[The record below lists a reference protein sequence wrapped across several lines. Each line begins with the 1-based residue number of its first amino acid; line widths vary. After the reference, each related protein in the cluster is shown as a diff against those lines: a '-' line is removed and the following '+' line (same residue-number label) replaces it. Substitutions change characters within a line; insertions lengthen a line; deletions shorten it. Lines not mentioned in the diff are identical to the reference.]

1 MLDNFIDGKLSN
13 LYTHT
18 NTNTHT
24 HNHTFSYSEY
34 NKCISRVLAK

>member
-18 NTNTHT
+18 DTDTHT
-24 HNHTFSYSEY
+24 HTHTFSYSEY